1 MRFLL
6 LTLSTL
12 LAQESIPAR
21 AKPEDY
27 KVSAVIG
34 GHAIAADFLGHTVP
48 APEATFVTED
58 YIVIEL
64 AVFPAAKS
72 DFRFDSGKF
81 TLRVNGKKP
90 EMLPQA
96 PGFVAAS
103 LKYPSWEQRP
113 RMEASGGIGN
123 AGVILGRDTTP
134 RFPGDRRAPLPPP
147 GMPPKQPGGVEIE
160 KRETLRPEEWV
171 TKLAWEDRAVKGPS
185 AGLLYFPFRGKLDKI
200 KKLELLYADG
210 VLVLR

>member
-1 MRFLL
+1 MRLL
-6 LTLSTL
+6 LLAASTL

-21 AKPEDY
+21 AKPSDY
-27 KVSAVIG
+27 KVSAVAG
-34 GHAIAADFLGHTVP
+34 PHTIAADFLGHTIP
-48 APEATFVTED
+48 APESTFVTND

-64 AVFPAAKS
+64 AVFPAARS
-72 DFRFDSGKF
+72 DYRFDSGKL

-96 PGFVAAS
+96 PGFVAAA

-113 RMEASGGIGN
+113 RIEATGGIGN
-123 AGVILGRDTTP
+123 AGVILGRDP
-134 RFPGDRRAPLPPP
+134 AARFPGDRRAPMPPP
-147 GMPPKQPGGVEIE
+147 GMPPKQPGGVEVE
-160 KRETLRPEEWV
+160 KREMLRPEEWV
-171 TKLAWEDRAVKGPS
+171 TKLAWEDRPVKGPS

-200 KKLELLYADG
+200 KKLELLYADA

>member
-21 AKPEDY
+21 AKPSDY
-27 KVSAVIG
+27 KVSAALG
-34 GHAIAADFLGHTVP
+34 PHTIAADFLGHTIP
-48 APEATFVTED
+48 APEATFVAED

-72 DFRFDSGKF
+72 DYRFDSGKF
-81 TLRVNGKKP
+81 SLRINGKKP
-90 EMLPQA
+90 EMLSQA

-113 RMEASGGIGN
+113 RMEAAGGIGN
-123 AGVILGRDTTP
+123 AGVILGRDTTS
-134 RFPGDRRAPLPPP
+134 RFPGDRRAPTPPI
-147 GMPPKQPGGVEIE
+147 GMPPRQPGVEIE

-171 TKLAWEDRAVKGPS
+171 TKLAWEDRPVKGPS

-200 KKLELLYADG
+200 KKLELVHADA